1 MLFLMP
7 DVTSPVARMGWFPT
21 PQCPTPTT
29 PPSGPLPDLNW
40 TACPSEK
47 DVPVVWNF
55 SLWDEKLAQV
65 LRLRVQETPRTEN
78 GSWHAITD
86 HIHVFS
92 AFLVTTN
99 EHAVHIT
106 SLVRSHETK
115 GKGTPIRHPP
125 LVCIIRTS
133 NRTITSNAQIRLV
146 WTWLNP
152 SFKNALILCPPPKEI
167 FLQDED
173 IRVAVA
179 ARYSG
184 ASSLRWLKLHRPPK
198 KSPGK
203 CCAVC
208 VRPLFGAVSLW
219 KVVEFIAHY
228 RVVGARSFYFYDLN
242 MTSDL
247 KLLIAR
253 MQHLGV
259 DVTLVPF
266 KLIMNST
273 AEENVH
279 AHGQMPSLYDC
290 IFRSTFKMDYHV
302 HVDIDEL
309 MVPMPNFSIPALV
322 QQAERN
328 IKPSWGSLVIQGV
341 LSYHEET
348 LATSVFTVSAP
359 SSGPELRVTLPAMT
373 CESASRFD
381 APAKPKTIYTLSLR
395 TACPSKKDVPVVWN
409 FSLWDEKLAQAL
421 RLRGQETP
429 RTENESWHAITD
441 HIHVFSAFLVTTNE
455 HAVHITSLVRSHET
469 KGKGTRIRHP
479 PLVCIIRA
487 SNRTITSK
495 AQIRLVWT
503 WLNPSFKNALI
514 LCPPP
519 KEIFLQDEDIRVA
532 VAARYSGASSL
543 RWLKLHRPP
552 KKSPGKCCAVCVR
565 PLFGAVSLWKV
576 VEFIAHYR
584 VAGARSF
591 YFYDVNMTSDL
602 KLLIARMQHLGV
614 DVTLVPFKLIMDSTV
629 EQEHVHAHGQMPSL
643 YDCIFRSMFKMDYYV
658 HVDLDELMVP
668 MTNFSIPA
676 LVQQAERKSTRPLGS
691 LVVPM
696 RYHCLEYP
704 RNMRYASEE
713 FSALQTSLFPYHSG
727 DIKHGGFT
735 KYIARSRTVC
745 EAGVHHIHKHCA
757 MNTVSFLNSYEAYF
771 RHYRQCCSFAPSSD
785 YDQKGHFWKV
795 TSLSAD
801 TSFVEFSARIERDP
815 LVRALRCFN
824 MD

>member
-1 MLFLMP
+1 MSF
-7 DVTSPVARMGWFPT
+7 ANG
-21 PQCPTPTT
+21 
-29 PPSGPLPDLNW
+29 
-40 TACPSEK
+40 TACPSKK
-47 DVPVVWNF
+47 DVPVVWDF

-65 LRLRVQETPRTEN
+65 LRLRAQETPRTE
-78 GSWHAITD
+78 I
-86 HIHVFS
+86 
-92 AFLVTTN
+92 
-99 EHAVHIT
+99 
-106 SLVRSHETK
+106 
-115 GKGTPIRHPP
+115 
-125 LVCIIRTS
+125 
-133 NRTITSNAQIRLV
+133 
-146 WTWLNP
+146 
-152 SFKNALILCPPPKEI
+152 
-167 FLQDED
+167 
-173 IRVAVA
+173 
-179 ARYSG
+179 
-184 ASSLRWLKLHRPPK
+184 
-198 KSPGK
+198 
-203 CCAVC
+203 
-208 VRPLFGAVSLW
+208 
-219 KVVEFIAHY
+219 
-228 RVVGARSFYFYDLN
+228 
-242 MTSDL
+242 
-247 KLLIAR
+247 
-253 MQHLGV
+253 
-259 DVTLVPF
+259 
-266 KLIMNST
+266 
-273 AEENVH
+273 
-279 AHGQMPSLYDC
+279 
-290 IFRSTFKMDYHV
+290 
-302 HVDIDEL
+302 
-309 MVPMPNFSIPALV
+309 
-322 QQAERN
+322 
-328 IKPSWGSLVIQGV
+328 
-341 LSYHEET
+341 
-348 LATSVFTVSAP
+348 
-359 SSGPELRVTLPAMT
+359 
-373 CESASRFD
+373 
-381 APAKPKTIYTLSLR
+381 
-395 TACPSKKDVPVVWN
+395 
-409 FSLWDEKLAQAL
+409 
-421 RLRGQETP
+421 
-429 RTENESWHAITD
+429 ESWHAITD

-495 AQIRLVWT
+495 ARIRLVWT

-532 VAARYSGASSL
+532 VAARNSGASSL

-552 KKSPGKCCAVCVR
+552 KKSPGKCCTVCVR

-584 VAGARSF
+584 AVGARSF

-602 KLLIARMQHLGV
+602 KLLIALMQHLGV

-629 EQEHVHAHGQMPSL
+629 EQEHVHAHGQMPGL
-643 YDCIFRSMFKMDYYV
+643 YDCIFRSMFKMDYHV
-658 HVDLDELMVP
+658 HVDIDELMVP

-745 EAGVHHIHKHCA
+745 EAGVHHVHKHCA

-824 MD
+824 ID